1 MEFTKKKKPVKPDRP
16 NKGAVITIYILLA
29 VMILLCVIPFLM
41 VVFASFSNEERIT
54 IEGMGL
60 LPKGFS
66 LAAYAQLL
74 KYPEDIINA
83 YAVSIYTLVIGTV
96 LNVFLTTL
104 TAYPLSKVDYKYRG
118 ITSFYL
124 FFTVLFSGGM
134 IPTYIL
140 LKQYLGLYDN
150 LWVYI
155 IPACVAPSNVFLLR
169 IFMQNI
175 PQSLFEA
182 AEIDGSNEFQSFL
195 TIAMPLALPGIL
207 TVTFFI
213 ALAYWNDS
221 TTGIYFVDSA
231 ELVNLPLF
239 LNRYTEYVQDMK
251 SSMISSGTPELLST
265 IPENTMIYAITVITS
280 LPMLVIFMK
289 FQKYYVQGMTAGA
302 VKE

>member
-1 MEFTKKKKPVKPDRP
+1 MSFMISKKSRKPDHP
-16 NKGAVITIYILLA
+16 KTSAIIAIYIVLI
-29 VMILLCVIPFLM
+29 VMILLCVVPFLM
-41 VVFASFSNEERIT
+41 LLSASFSNEQIVT
-54 IEGMGL
+54 LEGVGF
-60 LPKGFS
+60 LPKGFTFT
-66 LAAYAQLL
+66 AYKQLI

-83 YAVSIYTLVIGTV
+83 YAINIYTLIIGTV
-96 LNVFLTTL
+96 LNIFLTTL
-104 TAYPLSKVDYKYRG
+104 TAYPLSKADYKYRG

-169 IFMQNI
+169 IFMQNT
-175 PQSLFEA
+175 PQALFEA
-182 AEIDGSNEFQSFL
+182 AEIDGASEFRSFMS
-195 TIAMPLALPGIL
+195 IAIPLAIPGIL

-221 TTGIYFVDSA
+221 TTGIYFISSS

-239 LNRYTEYVQDMK
+239 LNRYTGYVQDMK
-251 SSMISSGTPELLST
+251 SSMIASGTPELLDT
-265 IPENTMIYAITVITS
+265 IPENTMIYAITVVTS
-280 LPMLVIFMK
+280 LPMLLVFMK